1 MKILDRLPIDE
12 EPVPLNLPGVPIR
25 LKPFQ
30 IGMHVSILD
39 EPEWNSLAPIIPA
52 LLDTGN
58 NHNFSIQEHH
68 LTRWAGIHPDA
79 LRFLGVIRDR
89 EYSPSLRFAK
99 IWIHRNRAGT
109 RDLSKVEPFLLR
121 LDAGIAVYPSDKSNY
136 PRLPL
141 LGLRA
146 ILDNDLKLVLDG
158 KRNHVSLKSSFW

>member
-12 EPVPLNLPGVPIR
+12 KHVPFGTSSLPLY

-30 IGMHVSILD
+30 IGIRVSVLD
-39 EPEWNSLAPIIPA
+39 APEWDARAPIIPA

-58 NHNFSIQEHH
+58 NHNFSIQEHQ
-68 LTRWAGIHPDA
+68 LTRWAGIHPEA
-79 LRFLGVIRDR
+79 LPLLGAIRDR
-89 EYSPSLRFAK
+89 EYNPSLRFAW
-99 IWIHRNRAGT
+99 IWIHRNRAGS
-109 RDLSKVEPFLLR
+109 RDLIQDEPFRLR
-121 LDAGIAVYPSDKSNY
+121 IEEGIAIYPSDKSNY

-146 ILDNDLKLVLDG
+146 ILKNKLKLVIDG